1 VTSSPA
7 YRTRTA
13 VAAAQRTLKAAH
25 YLVVALIALVYL
37 FPLFYLANTSLK
49 ESADYFTD
57 PVALVTQPTLHNF
70 TAAWEM
76 GRFGGYVVN
85 SVIYTAAAAGL
96 GTLLSLLLA
105 YPIARNYV
113 RGSSVL
119 YGLFVAALFLPLS
132 LPIQFQLMLALGLYN
147 TQIGYVLLMTSEL
160 GIGPFLI
167 ANYLRGV
174 PQELDQAAAVDGCG
188 YFRFVFQFVLPMSR
202 PALVT
207 VFVLHAIGVWN
218 DIVFA
223 TIYLTDPGSLP
234 ITRGLF
240 AFYGE
245 YGNDWALLSAAV
257 MIVALPLIV
266 VYIVLQRYIVGGA
279 TAGALKS

>member
-1 VTSSPA
+1 MTSTPRYRSPA
-7 YRTRTA
+7 A
-13 VAAAQRTLKAAH
+13 VAVAQRSLRVAH
-25 YLVVALIALVYL
+25 YGAVVGIALVYL
-37 FPLFYLANTSLK
+37 FPLFYLANTALK
-49 ESADYFTD
+49 DSAAYFTD
-57 PVALVTQPTLHNF
+57 PVAVVTNPTLENF
-70 TAAWEM
+70 ATAWEM
-76 GRFGGYVVN
+76 GGFGGYVVN
-85 SVIYTAAAAGL
+85 SVLYTASSAGL
-96 GTLLSLLLA
+96 GTVLSLLLA
-105 YPIARNYV
+105 YPIARSYV
-113 RGSSVL
+113 RGSSAL
-119 YGLFVAALFLPLS
+119 YGLFVASLFLPLS

-147 TQIGYVLLMTSEL
+147 TQVGYVLLMTSEL

-167 ANYLRGV
+167 ANYLRGL

-188 YFRFVFQFVLPMSR
+188 YFRFVFQFVVPMAR

-223 TIYLTDPGSLP
+223 TIYLTDPSVFP

-266 VYIVLQRYIVGGA
+266 VYVVLQRYIVGGA